1 MRRIARRE
9 NELWRRI
16 PGHNKSVMPVLELP
30 AALAIVAATPLL
42 FVDLR
47 MDYLYGLL
55 NLSFS
60 GYVVATFIMV
70 QITMMAVTLYLHRDQ
85 AHRALDLHPVLR
97 HFFRFWIWATS
108 GMLTR
113 EWVAVH
119 RKHHAYC
126 ETENDPHSP
135 QIYGIRKV
143 LLEGAE
149 LYRIEK
155 DKPETIEKFGRGA
168 PDDWLE
174 RNVYL
179 RFKYGGI
186 VLMLIAD
193 LLFFG
198 VPGITIFAIQMVS
211 MPLFAAGIINGIG
224 HYSGYRNFECDDAAR
239 NIVPWAFLIGGEELH
254 NNHHAFPT
262 SAKFSVRN
270 WEFDIGW
277 LYIKTFQLFRL
288 AKVRKVAP
296 RPVIERQP
304 RPHADLEN
312 LRAIIVNRMHVL
324 RDYTKRVTL
333 PVFRTERA
341 IAAGNSALRKAKLLL
356 VRQPRLLDERAK
368 ARLRDVLSDNAAL
381 QTVHEFRER
390 LRELWSGANVSNE
403 KLLAQ
408 LKEWCAEAEAS
419 GIQVLEDFAARL
431 RSYQLATA

>member
-1 MRRIARRE
+1 ME
-9 NELWRRI
+9 Y
-16 PGHNKSVMPVLELP
+16 M
-30 AALAIVAATPLL
+30 
-42 FVDLR
+42 
-47 MDYLYGLL
+47 YGLL
-55 NLSFS
+55 NLSFW
-60 GYVVATFIMV
+60 GYVLVAFIMV
-70 QITMMAVTLYLHRDQ
+70 QVTMMAVTLYLHRDQ

-119 RKHHAYC
+119 RKHHAFC
-126 ETENDPHSP
+126 ETVNDPHSP

-149 LYRIEK
+149 LYRAEK
-155 DKPETIEKFGRGA
+155 DNPETLEKFGRGA

-179 RFKYGGI
+179 RFKFGGI
-186 VLMLIAD
+186 VLMSVAD
-193 LLFFG
+193 LVLFG
-198 VPGITIFAIQMVS
+198 IPGIIIIAVQMVS
-211 MPLFAAGIINGIG
+211 MPLFAAGIINGLG
-224 HYSGYRNFECDDAAR
+224 HFSGYRNFECDDAAR

-270 WEFDIGW
+270 WDFDIGW
-277 LYIKTFQLFRL
+277 LYIWTFRIFGL

-296 RPVIERQP
+296 RPVLKS
-304 RPHADLEN
+304 RPLPQVDLEN

-324 RDYTKRVTL
+324 RDYTKQVTL
-333 PVFRTERA
+333 PVFKTERA
-341 IAAGNSALRKAKLLL
+341 VTAGNSALRKARTLLI
-356 VRQPRLLDERAK
+356 RQPRLLDEHAT
-368 ARLRDVLSDNAAL
+368 ARLREILSDNRAL

-408 LKEWCAEAEAS
+408 LKDWCAEAEAS
-419 GIQVLEDFAARL
+419 GIKVLEDFAARL
-431 RSYQLATA
+431 RSYQLAAGSGA